1 MSEFITDF
9 LAIIGVVLN
18 GLPQGLLAL
27 TFGFA
32 SIPTAFAFLIGA
44 VVIC

>member
-9 LAIIGVVLN
+9 LAIIGVVLKDTARAF
-18 GLPQGLLAL
+18 GLL
-27 TFGFA
+27 GFA

-44 VVIC
+44 VGNC